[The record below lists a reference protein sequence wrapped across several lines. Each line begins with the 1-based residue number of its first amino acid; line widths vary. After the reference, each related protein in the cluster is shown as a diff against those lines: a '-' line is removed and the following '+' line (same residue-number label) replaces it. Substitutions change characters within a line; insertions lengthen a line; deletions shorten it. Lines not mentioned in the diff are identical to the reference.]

1 MVATD
6 ARRRTTA
13 NTEPTLPARLRRM
26 DEDRLRR
33 YAQNLAFYE
42 GDQWP
47 GRARRGERR
56 LTFNY
61 ARTFVDKVTSYL
73 LNGLS
78 VEMEASDGDTPAGR
92 DRARATERVLR
103 EVETANALSQLDFET
118 ELDCAV
124 LGDAAYKVTWDAEA
138 KQVRVS
144 APDVQGI
151 FAWRQPDDPSRIVA
165 VASQYAMTSPEPVA
179 GPRPE
184 LVTEY
189 WTAATYSTWL
199 GEELVATNANPYGF
213 IPFVIFPNVRAAKQP
228 WGMSDI
234 PPLMESSRELNR
246 AYSQLSQILELSGN
260 PIAVLEGVTGAQDIA
275 VEPGA
280 IWEMPERSKAYLLDL
295 LHGGGVA
302 LHTDYI
308 DLIYRTLHD
317 LGESPRTAFGHNPQG
332 LSGIALNTEL
342 DPIAKKVERKRL
354 IRTSVY
360 ERRATLILRLLEQ
373 YAGLDITGLRPV
385 VQWGPILP
393 IDRSRQV
400 ADERSLVEAG
410 IESRRTASA
419 RLGSGDPEA
428 EWARVREERSV
439 FAPDAR
445 QLALPEARL
454 E

>member
-1 MVATD
+1 MPPTAARPTSTD
-6 ARRRTTA
+6 
-13 NTEPTLPARLRRM
+13 ELSLPARLRRM
-26 DEDRLRR
+26 DEDRLRS
-33 YAQNLAFYE
+33 YTANLAFYE

-61 ARTFVDKVTSYL
+61 ARAFVDKVTSYL

-78 VEMEASDGDTPAGR
+78 IELEADDGDTALGR
-92 DRARATERVLR
+92 DRARTAERALR
-103 EVETANALSQLDFET
+103 DVEANNALSQLDFET

-124 LGDAAYKVTWDAEA
+124 LGDGAYKVTWDAEA
-138 KQVRVS
+138 GEVRVS

-151 FAWRQPDDPSRIVA
+151 FAWRGADDPSRVVA
-165 VASQYAMTSPEPVA
+165 VASQYIPASPEAIV
-179 GPRPE
+179 GPRPLE
-184 LVTEY
+184 VTEH
-189 WTAATYSTWL
+189 WTDKVYSTWR
-199 GEELVATNANPYGF
+199 GEELVGMSTNPYGF

-228 WGMSDI
+228 WGMSDV
-234 PPLMESSRELNR
+234 PPLIESGRELNR

-260 PIAVLEGVTGAQDIA
+260 PIAVLEGVTGGQDIA

-302 LHTDYI
+302 MHKDYI

-360 ERRATLILRLLEQ
+360 ERRAMMILRLLERF
-373 YAGLDITGLRPV
+373 AGLDITGLRAV
-385 VQWGPILP
+385 TNWGPILP
-393 IDRSRQV
+393 IDRTRQV
-400 ADERSLVEAG
+400 ADERSLVEVG
-410 IESRRTASA
+410 IQSRRTASA
-419 RLGSGDPEA
+419 HLGHGDPEA
-428 EWARVREERSV
+428 EWARVQEEHV
-439 FAPDAR
+439 AEPGAR
-445 QLALPEARL
+445 QLPLL
-454 E
+454 